1 MTRVISYF
9 IIGLLIGTA
18 GMFLYHRD
26 RALSRQIETLQLQ
39 SSAHLADVG
48 SSQHRAVRGLD
59 LAAHDRAIEDTKWLD
74 IETTRQNAITRAIER
89 TSDAVV
95 GINVCQVREVVSR
108 SPLFNDPMFRMFSF
122 GLPQRV
128 FRQKVE
134 NLGSGFLIS
143 PDGYIVTNEHVVHGA
158 IEVVVTTTSG
168 KQYNAQIVG
177 TDPLLDVALLKID
190 DQNLPFIEWGDSEAC
205 ITGEW
210 VVAIG
215 NPYGLFAVNDQPSVT
230 VGVISAL
237 HRDFDRNEEGRI
249 YSDMIQTDAAINR
262 GNSGGPLVNALGQA
276 IGMNTMI
283 FTESGGS
290 LGIGFA
296 IPSAGIRS
304 LIDELLQGGVKRN
317 YWIGVVATDLNR
329 MMAISLGLS
338 STDGA
343 VVSQVEPQS
352 PADKAQIEPAD
363 VILEINGT
371 KIRNARAARELLG
384 NTDLRV
390 GDTLTFKIFRDGKT
404 FDAVV
409 ELEELP
415 KRTG

>member
-1 MTRVISYF
+1 MARVISYF
-9 IIGLLIGTA
+9 IIGLLVGTA

-39 SSAHLADVG
+39 ASAHAADASSAHPTAL
-48 SSQHRAVRGLD
+48 HGLD
-59 LAAHDRAIEDTKWLD
+59 RAASDRAIQDSKWLD
-74 IETTRQNAITRAIER
+74 IEATRQNAITRAIER
-89 TSDAVV
+89 TADAVV

-122 GLPQRV
+122 GLPPRV

-168 KQYNAQIVG
+168 TRYNAQIVG

-190 DQNLPFIEWGDSEAC
+190 DQNLPYVEWGDSDAS

-249 YSDMIQTDAAINR
+249 YSDMIQTDASINR

-296 IPSAGIRS
+296 IPSARIRS

-352 PADKAQIEPAD
+352 PADKAHIEPAD

-371 KIRNARAARELLG
+371 KIRNARGARELLG

-404 FDAVV
+404 FDVVV

-415 KRTG
+415 DRTG